1 MTPSIVESGD
11 STLDLQMGALERQ
24 ARLIADMTA
33 GFASALDIA
42 ATLDNAIER
51 FMTYLDAEAASI
63 FLLES
68 DGTELVCR
76 ECAGTV
82 DIRGLRLDVNQGIVG
97 KAVRERA
104 GQMVHDVR
112 ADPDFAAWVD
122 ADTGFV
128 TRSILCA
135 PLLVQSKVIG
145 VLELINK
152 RSGDGLFSARDQH
165 LLTAIA
171 ASAALAIHNARMAAA
186 LVEQERIQKELELAR
201 EIQLGLLPE
210 PPMPDFP
217 AIGLNLPA
225 HAISGDFY
233 DFLRLDD
240 GRIYFSLGDVSG
252 KGINAAL
259 LMARTSSL
267 LRVLAKRA
275 TDPGWLLAAVNDEL
289 CDTASNGMFVTL
301 VAGFVLPD
309 SGTAWFANGGHPPA
323 LHHEADGSFREYGAE
338 APPLG
343 VVRGIEFPSQRAA
356 LADGA
361 LYLYTDGVTESD
373 VNAGERL
380 DLAGLKQIIR
390 SCAEH
395 PRTTRLNQIVD
406 QIRRT
411 GREQGDDITLM
422 LIEDGRP

>member
-1 MTPSIVESGD
+1 MTLSIVESGD
-11 STLDLQMGALERQ
+11 ATLDPQMGALEHQ

-42 ATLDNAIER
+42 ATLDNAIGR

-68 DGTELVCR
+68 DGRELVCR

-82 DIRGLRLDVNQGIVG
+82 DLRGLRLDVNQGIVG

-104 GQMVHDVR
+104 GQMVHDAR

-122 ADTGFV
+122 AGTGFV

-135 PLLVQSKVIG
+135 PLIVQGKVIG

-171 ASAALAIHNARMAAA
+171 SSAALAIHNARMAAA

-201 EIQLGLLPE
+201 QIQLGLLPG
-210 PPMPDFP
+210 PPVPDFP

-225 HAISGDFY
+225 RAVSGDFY

-275 TDPGWLLAAVNDEL
+275 TDPGRLLAAVNDEL
-289 CDTASNGMFVTL
+289 CETASNGMFVTL
-301 VAGFVLPD
+301 VAGFMLPG

-323 LHHEADGSFREYGAE
+323 LHYEPEGSFREYGAE

-343 VVRGIEFPSQRAA
+343 VVRGIEFPSQRAE
-356 LADGA
+356 LAGGA
-361 LYLYTDGVTESD
+361 LYLYTDGVTESY
-373 VNAGERL
+373 VNAGGRL
-380 DLAGLKQIIR
+380 DLPGLKQIIR
-390 SCAEH
+390 SCAAH

-406 QIRRT
+406 QIRHM

-422 LIEDGRP
+422 LIEDRRP